1 MLERYI
7 QPQFSSEYALEISR
21 ALLYVHRKRR
31 TIRHFSQ
38 EVPEREILENA
49 ISIAAT
55 APSGANKQPWSFA
68 LIQNPIAK
76 AEIRK
81 KAEKEELDFYK
92 LKPNKQWLKDLEHL
106 HTNEEKAFIEQA
118 PYLIVIF
125 YSHINRAEEGLEKH
139 YYAKESAGIATGM
152 LISALH
158 LAGLATLTYTPKR
171 MQFLSDFC
179 NRSKEEKPFLLLAVG
194 HPHPEAVVPKITKK
208 NLSDIL
214 QTWD

>member
-7 QPQFSSEYALEISR
+7 QPHFNSEQALEISR
-21 ALLYVHRKRR
+21 GLLYVHRKRR
-31 TIRHFSQ
+31 TIRHFSK
-38 EVPEREILENA
+38 EVPDREILENA

-55 APSGANKQPWSFA
+55 APSGANRQPWSFA
-68 LIQNPIAK
+68 LIQNPEAKKEIRRK
-76 AEIRK
+76 AEI
-81 KAEKEELDFYK
+81 EELDFYK
-92 LKPNKQWLKDLEHL
+92 LRPNKQWIKDLEHL

-125 YSHINRAEEGLEKH
+125 YSHINRIEEGIEKN

-158 LAGLATLTYTPKR
+158 LAGLATLTYTPRR
-171 MQFLSDFC
+171 MQFLSEFC
-179 NRSKEEKPFLLLAVG
+179 QKSKEEKPFLVLAVG
-194 HPHPEAVVPKITKK
+194 HPHPEAEVPRITKK